1 VKYLFFI
8 FLNIVYIQQSHA
20 EFNDQEAL
28 QYTTRAVLAT
38 KEGKKTK
45 EYAENEFYKKT
56 KIPKQHAAI
65 ISGTTATTIN
75 LIRNERFSTKYI
87 KNVNIKF
94 SGVEIRPDFEYN
106 GKTNTYMYSI
116 GVDYDF

>member
-75 LIRNERFSTKYI
+75 LLETKDFQL
-87 KNVNIKF
+87 NILKML
-94 SGVEIRPDFEYN
+94 I
-106 GKTNTYMYSI
+106 
-116 GVDYDF
+116 